1 MRTNNNRFKKDT
13 RVWYV
18 KNEHISAPELRL
30 IDETGHQLEIYK
42 RDDALALAKEK
53 EVDLVLIAAQAQPP
67 VAKLIDFQKFLYQEE
82 KKKKEAKK
90 GVKKSAT
97 KDIQISL
104 FIGASDLER
113 MRAKAQD
120 FINEGHQVRVKL
132 GLRGR
137 ELGKKNMAFD
147 LLKKFIESIPDC
159 AVSSEPKFQGR
170 VLLCVLVRRKKS

>member
-1 MRTNNNRFKKDT
+1 MRTNNNRYKRDT

-30 IDETGHQLEIYK
+30 IDETGHQLEIFK
-42 RDDALALAKEK
+42 RADALALAREK

-97 KDIQISL
+97 KDVQLSL
-104 FIGASDLER
+104 FIGAHDLER
-113 MRAKAQD
+113 LRLKATE
-120 FINEGHQVRVKL
+120 FISEGHQVRVKL

-147 LLKKFIESIPDC
+147 LIKKFITSVPESS
-159 AVSSEPKFQGR
+159 VSSEPKFQGR